1 MTAQQLLDT
10 VMGLLGQ
17 PAENGIDYM
26 DHYYTNLNALLGQTF
41 KIENNNRQFLGLTLL
56 TTIPT
61 VTSLSQTLTYQDN
74 VLRNVVAYG
83 LASKFAIFDEDDY
96 LISYNQQQF
105 VEAMQTENKVVL
117 QPILD
122 YYSDETL

>member
-17 PAENGIDYM
+17 PSENGLDYM
-26 DHYYTNLNALLGQTF
+26 DHYYTNLNAILGQTF
-41 KIENNNRQFLGLTLL
+41 KLENNNRQALGLTLL

-83 LASKFAIFDEDDY
+83 IASKFAIFDEDDY

-105 VEAMQTENKVVL
+105 VEGMQTENKVVL